1 MTKIATKQPNR
12 NTSEQDMK
20 ELEEWVASQ
29 SKLLR
34 MRATVSGKVQGVGFR
49 YFTALA
55 AHRLNVTGWVRN
67 LSDGSVQVEAQGSQ
81 QALFAMYEK
90 LCEGPEW
97 SRVMH
102 VDVTNIP
109 VLRGERTFHVEYDE

>member
-1 MTKIATKQPNR
+1 MVEDAMAQTDRHAN
-12 NTSEQDMK
+12 EQDTEK
-20 ELEEWVASQ
+20 LEAWVASQ

-34 MRATVSGKVQGVGFR
+34 MRAIVSGRVQGGGFR
-49 YFTALA
+49 YFTAIA
-55 AHRLNVTGWVRN
+55 AHKLNVTGWVRN
-67 LSDGSVQVEAQGSQ
+67 LRDGRVQVEAQGSQ

-97 SRVMH
+97 SRVSH

-109 VLRGERTFHVEYDE
+109 VSRGERTFHVEYDE

>member
-1 MTKIATKQPNR
+1 MTQNDLHA
-12 NTSEQDMK
+12 SERDTEK
-20 ELEEWVASQ
+20 LEAWVASQ

-34 MRATVSGKVQGVGFR
+34 MRATVSGRVQGVGFR

-55 AHRLNVTGWVRN
+55 AHKLNVTGWVRN
-67 LSDGSVQVEAQGSQ
+67 LRDGSVQVEAQGSQ

-97 SRVMH
+97 SRVSH

-109 VLRGERTFHVEYDE
+109 ISQGERTFHVKYDE

>member
-1 MTKIATKQPNR
+1 MAKDAMMQTDR
-12 NTSEQDMK
+12 HTSEQDMK

-29 SKLLR
+29 GKLLR
-34 MRATVSGKVQGVGFR
+34 MRATVSGKVQGVVFR
-49 YFTALA
+49 YFASIA
-55 AHRLNVTGWVRN
+55 AHKLNVTGWVRN
-67 LSDGSVQVEAQGSQ
+67 LRDGSVQVEAQGSQ

-109 VLRGERTFHVEYDE
+109 VLRGERTFRVEYDE